1 MSEQLTFEQ
10 PFPQQIITFA
20 AFNTAMFKLIRNT
33 SHNIKNDVLSG
44 LTVALALVPEA
55 VAFAFVAG
63 VEPIVGLYGA
73 FMMGLITS
81 IFGGRPGM
89 ISGATGAMAVVMVAL
104 VKIGEDQGGLG
115 LEYLLLTL
123 LLVGIIQMAAGFLK
137 LGKFVRLIPHS
148 VMMGFVNGLA
158 IVIFLSQIGMFKE
171 TNKDIYG
178 QNKVVTV
185 SEDLAYT
192 IDGENVLDKETGAT
206 IFNRTGDQ
214 LYNVG
219 SEEALFTIADQQVFD
234 NSTKKVV
241 YNLEEDGIYTIEN
254 VGLSKSF
261 LPTNELLIMLGF
273 VLLTMMIMFLLPKLT
288 KKIPSALVAIV
299 VVACITIFGN
309 IDISTVGDFIA
320 NGANSPDAV
329 NAGIAGGLPSF
340 HSATFTDIPLT
351 FETFQT
357 ILPFALI
364 LAAVGLIESLMT
376 LNLVD
381 ELTETRG
388 NGNRECIAQGGAN
401 FINGLFGGMGGCA
414 MIGQS
419 IININSGGRGRLSG
433 IVAAITLLMFIL
445 WGSGIIEQVPIA
457 ALVGVMF
464 MVVIGT
470 FAWSS
475 FRILRNIP
483 RSDAFVLILVSG
495 MTVAFDLAIAVICG
509 VIVSAL
515 VFSWENAKRIRARK
529 STKKDGT
536 KVYEIWGPLFFG
548 SVQAFNSKFDVSG
561 DPEKVEIDFV
571 ESKVTDHS
579 GIEAVKNLVE
589 RYETAGKAVTLKH
602 LSPQCALLLTKANPH
617 LDSIIERG
625 IDDPRYHVLA
635 AQDEYVL

>member
-1 MSEQLTFEQ
+1 
-10 PFPQQIITFA
+10 
-20 AFNTAMFKLIRNT
+20 MFKLIRNT

-44 LTVALALVPEA
+44 FTVALALVPEA

-63 VEPIVGLYGA
+63 VDPLVGLYGA

-89 ISGATGAMAVVMVAL
+89 ISGATRAMAVVMVAL
-104 VKIGEDQGGLG
+104 VKIGEDAEGHG
-115 LEYLLLTL
+115 LEYLLITL
-123 LLVGIIQMAAGFLK
+123 LLVGIIQMSAGLLK
-137 LGKFVRLIPHS
+137 LGKFVRLLPHS

-158 IVIFLSQIGMFKE
+158 IVIFLSQIGMFKT
-171 TNKDIYG
+171 TNKDVYG
-178 QNKVVTV
+178 QNKIETISKDLIYDIDDNQITDHGSGHLLYTRVDDQLVDV
-185 SEDLAYT
+185 NSNELAY
-192 IDGENVLDKETGAT
+192 N
-206 IFNRTGDQ
+206 
-214 LYNVG
+214 
-219 SEEALFTIADQQVFD
+219 IAGNQVFTND
-234 NSTKKVV
+234 SLVAFNI
-241 YNLEEDGIYTIEN
+241 EQDGIYSIDKA
-254 VGLSKSF
+254 GISKSF
-261 LPTNELLIMLGF
+261 LESDELLMMILF
-273 VLLTMMIMFLLPKLT
+273 VLLTMAIMFFLPKLT
-288 KKIPSALVAIV
+288 KKVPSALIAIII
-299 VVACITIFGN
+299 VACITIFGN
-309 IDISTVGDFIA
+309 VDISTVGSFIA
-320 NGANSPDAV
+320 DGAPIEEVSS
-329 NAGIAGGLPSF
+329 GISGGLPTF
-340 HSATFTDIPLT
+340 HAETFTEIPWD
-351 FETFQT
+351 FEMLKT
-357 ILPFALI
+357 ILPFAFI
-364 LAAVGLIESLMT
+364 LAAIGLIESLMT

-401 FINGLFGGMGGCA
+401 FVNGLFGGMGGCA

-433 IVAAITLLMFIL
+433 IVAALTLLVFIL
-445 WGSGIIEQVPIA
+445 WGAGVIERLPIA

-475 FRILRNIP
+475 FRIIRKIP
-483 RSDAFVLILVSG
+483 KSDAFVLILVSG

-529 STKKDGT
+529 SIREDGT

-548 SVQAFNSKFDVSG
+548 SVQAFNNKFDVST
-561 DPEKVEIDFV
+561 DPDKVEIDFV

-589 RYETAGKAVTLKH
+589 RFENAGKTVTLKH
-602 LSPQCALLLTKANPH
+602 LSPQSFKLLTKANPH
-617 LDSIIERG
+617 LHEIIKLD

-635 AQDEYVL
+635 AQDENLL